1 MRKPLWSTLFPYS
14 SSWLSAFILFVLM
27 TAFIAI
33 VKSTGTVEYVLV
45 KSVDR
50 PELLGVFGILVL
62 LSPIPAFAFT
72 HHLLHLFLGRFI
84 PTIQALE
91 IGSSQKLLP
100 GLISWWEGLYGWLVI
115 ALATLIATSLC
126 TILLPLFNLSYEKI
140 IYGYS
145 QAEIKIQVTFTILWI
160 MNAAFFYQ
168 IEYLFKRRLIRA
180 NTVSSKP
187 ATSTSDIYSALEEEL
202 NHLRCEMG
210 LTQMKRNGK
219 SAHTNINGDSK
230 QRKPRKL

>member
-1 MRKPLWSTLFPYS
+1 MKKPLWSALFPYS

-33 VKSTGTVEYVLV
+33 VKSTGTVEYVLA

-50 PELLGVFGILVL
+50 LELLVVFGIVVL

-115 ALATLIATSLC
+115 ALATLIATSFC

-140 IYGYS
+140 TYGYS
-145 QAEIKIQVTFTILWI
+145 QAEIKIQLTFTIFWI
-160 MNAAFFYQ
+160 INAAFFYQ
-168 IEYLFKRRLIRA
+168 IEYLVKRRLIRA
-180 NTVSSKP
+180 NAVSSKP
-187 ATSTSDIYSALEEEL
+187 TTSTSDIYSALEEEL
-202 NHLRCEMG
+202 NRLRCEMG
-210 LTQMKRNGK
+210 LTQMKKRGN
-219 SAHTNINGDSK
+219 SAQKDINGDSN
-230 QRKPRKL
+230 QRRHRNL